1 MKKRIGII
9 AMSLAVTCLIGS
21 GCASIHNLA
30 TEENIAALDA
40 AYKKWEANKHSDQGD
55 TVGNTPEEVEAA
67 PSVPAGTDAVPFANL
82 AFTYGGFRGSSALLS
97 TPRISSLKVHSNGL
111 SFTYDVDLRS
121 WGYAH
126 GDAGGALACLFV
138 RVNGVW
144 RGGKFDWISSSRSTR
159 DFKNVHGG
167 YGGWKPEDLA
177 ACDAYAFVIVS
188 ADQKRRSNVVM
199 ASK

>member
-1 MKKRIGII
+1 M
-9 AMSLAVTCLIGS
+9 LT
-21 GCASIHNLA
+21 GCTSIQSIA

-40 AYKKWEANKHSDQGD
+40 AYRKWVAKHTEA
-55 TVGNTPEEVEAA
+55 GNTIGNDPADVDAA
-67 PSVPAGTDAVPFANL
+67 PSVPPGTDAVPFTSL
-82 AFTYGGFRGSSALLS
+82 AWLYGGFNGKNALLD
-97 TPRISSLKVHSNGL
+97 TPRISNLSVHKNGL

-144 RGGKFDWISSSRSTR
+144 KGGKFDWISSSRSTR
-159 DFKNVHGG
+159 DFKNVHSG
-167 YGGWKPEDLA
+167 YGGWQPADFN

-188 ADQKRRSNVVM
+188 ADQKRRSNVIQ
-199 ASK
+199 ALK